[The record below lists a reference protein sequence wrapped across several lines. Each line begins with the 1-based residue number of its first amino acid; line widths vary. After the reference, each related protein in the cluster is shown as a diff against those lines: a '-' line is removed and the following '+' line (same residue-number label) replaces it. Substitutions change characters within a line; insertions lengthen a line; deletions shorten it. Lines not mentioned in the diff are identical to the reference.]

1 MPGSGITG
9 STSWG
14 WLLVPEDLMLSLLLP
29 ELRVRSTMLLDLL
42 SSGSVSRSFICAFGL
57 AEHISPIERARAGEV
72 GAEGTRFGG
81 GFTPIGETLP
91 VIGGVV
97 GRAVAA
103 ARAVILR

>member
-1 MPGSGITG
+1 MHRRVNAYLCLVSFFVGMPGSG
-9 STSWG
+9 
-14 WLLVPEDLMLSLLLP
+14 
-29 ELRVRSTMLLDLL
+29 
-42 SSGSVSRSFICAFGL
+42 
-57 AEHISPIERARAGEV
+57 PIERARAGEV

-97 GRAVAA
+97 GRAVAV